1 MADNNLSET
10 LSALFSNPESMNKL
24 QGLIRTLSSGNAAS
38 SASSAQ
44 SESTNQLQGLI
55 NMLSSGNAA
64 SSGSSAQPESTN
76 QLQGLISML
85 SSGNAASSAESE
97 TPPSAPPDQPMQS
110 GNEETSNSGGLP
122 FDPSLLLKLQQAMSL
137 VRQDDP
143 RVAFLVA
150 LKPNLSEQRRQ
161 RVDEAVR
168 MLRLVHLVPFLR
180 EQHFL

>member
-1 MADNNLSET
+1 MADNDLSGA

-24 QGLIRTLSSGNAAS
+24 QGLI
-38 SASSAQ
+38 
-44 SESTNQLQGLI
+44 
-55 NMLSSGNAA
+55 
-64 SSGSSAQPESTN
+64 
-76 QLQGLISML
+76 SML
-85 SSGNAASSAESE
+85 SNGNADPSATSAQTE
-97 TPPSAPPDQPMQS
+97 TAPSPSAPPIPPMQS
-110 GNEETSNSGGLP
+110 VAQDASDTGGLP

-180 EQHFL
+180 DQHFL

>member
-1 MADNNLSET
+1 MADNDLSDA
-10 LSALFSNPESMNKL
+10 LSSLFSNPESMNKL
-24 QGLIRTLSSGNAAS
+24 QGLIG
-38 SASSAQ
+38 
-44 SESTNQLQGLI
+44 
-55 NMLSSGNAA
+55 MLSGGNTSQPAQ
-64 SSGSSAQPESTN
+64 SAQPEFS
-76 QLQGLISML
+76 
-85 SSGNAASSAESE
+85 
-97 TPPSAPPDQPMQS
+97 PPPAQPAPPVQPPQS
-110 GNEETSNSGGLP
+110 IPQGSADNGGLP

-143 RVAFLVA
+143 RVAFLIA

>member
-1 MADNNLSET
+1 MADNDLSET
-10 LSALFSNPESMNKL
+10 LSALFSNPESMSKL

-38 SASSAQ
+38 SAPSAQ
-44 SESTNQLQGLI
+44 PESTNQLQGLI

-64 SSGSSAQPESTN
+64 PSAPSAQ
-76 QLQGLISML
+76 
-85 SSGNAASSAESE
+85 SE
-97 TPPSAPPDQPMQS
+97 TPSSSAPPDQPMQS
-110 GNEETSNSGGLP
+110 GTEEASNSGGLP

-150 LKPNLSEQRRQ
+150 LKPNLSERRRQ